1 MFKKW
6 IALALSLLML
16 LSVLPMSAFAETEA
30 TAATET
36 ATEATAAQPSTEQ
49 PATPEEE
56 KTEEEEEPKPKLE
69 PLSPA
74 QAAIPT
80 NKLPTKNARIQRLRY
95 LIQWDHQQA
104 LEQEDRESLYGFC
117 GLLAS
122 YQMFYRGINTWRLCR
137 DGKDYFDT
145 YSEMSMTDGGY
156 TIRAYNALKEP
167 PATEEAPADPEE
179 NEPVNIPEIVPE
191 TETPQE
197 SETPQEPEK
206 YSIADILNQVTNYG
220 SKEVYNLLVCFE
232 RTNTEAGSVYG
243 HVLFVYGIIDGTV
256 YFTEGGNMFGTEA
269 GMPMECSISQFSASY
284 ATWTEF
290 EGVIVFGN
298 KDFVDNC
305 TVYTSNQ
312 FVSCTQDVPLLPLP
326 DKSGESAVQRVAAKG
341 ERLQVLALYLN
352 RDGEYFYEIYDNGSV
367 CYAAAE
373 AMKSIL
379 FLNEPFLLEDP
390 KLPQVLKPGQ
400 DLRLDGNIS
409 TANYMSRIRVF
420 VLDSQGAIVQE
431 FMENVGDSSY
441 DLYDWDLNKALD
453 FAALPEGLYTLQ
465 VEAETYNWH
474 MYHGGPAM
482 RVYREMIA
490 EQYFAVGEAVDLP
503 VMAKEAPA
511 PAVKNGW
518 VYENGTWYCFDQG
531 TPLTG
536 WQKVDGILYYLQAD
550 GSVSTDWTLVDGQL
564 KLFTGTGA
572 MRTGW
577 VNTKMGRQYL
587 LPNGNTVRG
596 WLQVDGQYYYFN
608 ELGVL
613 QEDHMRTTMNRM
625 AQLDKTLYAAAP
637 QEE

>member
-6 IALALSLLML
+6 IAMMLALATI
-16 LSVLPMSAFAETEA
+16 LSVLPVSVFAEQVATEVATAPTEA
-30 TAATET
+30 T
-36 ATEATAAQPSTEQ
+36 TEATTEQ
-49 PATPEEE
+49 PAAPEETPEEE
-56 KTEEEEEPKPKLE
+56 PMPKLE

-122 YQMFYRGINTWRLCR
+122 YQMYYRGINTWRLCR

-145 YSEMSMTDGGY
+145 YSVMSMTDGGY
-156 TIRAYNALKEP
+156 TIRAYNALKDP
-167 PATEEAPADPEE
+167 PKEEQTPETPADE
-179 NEPVNIPEIVPE
+179 NDPVNIPEVQPE
-191 TETPQE
+191 E
-197 SETPQEPEK
+197 SQAPQEPEK

-220 SKEVYNLLVCFE
+220 SKEVYNLLICFE
-232 RTNTEAGSVYG
+232 KTNTAAGSVYG

-284 ATWTEF
+284 ATWTDF

-298 KDFVDNC
+298 KDFLDNC
-305 TVYTSNQ
+305 AVYTSNQ
-312 FVSCTQDVPLLPLP
+312 FAACTQDVPLLPLP

-341 ERLQVLALYLN
+341 ERLQVLALYHN
-352 RDGEYFYEIYDNGSV
+352 RDGEYYYEIYDNGSV
-367 CYAAAE
+367 CYAKAE
-373 AMKSIL
+373 LLKTVL
-379 FLNEPFLLEDP
+379 FLNEPFQLEEP
-390 KLPQVLKPGQ
+390 KLPQILKPGQ
-400 DLRLDGNIS
+400 DLRLDGTVS
-409 TANYMSRIRVF
+409 TANYMSRIRVSL
-420 VLDSQGAIVQE
+420 LDSQGNVLQE
-431 FMENVGDSSY
+431 FAEKVGDSSY

-453 FAALPEGLYTLQ
+453 FSKLEEGLYTLR

-474 MYHGGPAM
+474 IYRGDPAK
-482 RVYREMIA
+482 RVYREIIA
-490 EQYFAVGEAVDLP
+490 EQVFAVGENVELP
-503 VMAKEAPA
+503 VVAKEAPA
-511 PAVKNGW
+511 PAVKDGW
-518 VYENGTWYCFDQG
+518 VYENGTWYCYDKG
-531 TPLTG
+531 VPMIG
-536 WQKVDGILYYLQAD
+536 WQKADGILYYLQAD

-587 LPNGNTVRG
+587 RQDGSAVHG
-596 WLQVDGQYYYFN
+596 WLQVDGEYYYFN

-625 AQLDKTLYAAAP
+625 AQLDKALYATVP